1 MTAKYCSNT
10 GCPQRDSTE
19 CKEYVG
25 APNVNPRDRKERTG
39 ARLLDRIL
47 QRDNLNRAYL
57 QVERNHGA
65 PGIDGMTVKEALPW
79 LKEHKEELLES
90 IRNGSYKPSPV
101 RRKDI
106 PKPDGGTRQLGI
118 PTVIDR
124 VIQQAIAQILIPI
137 YEPQFSDASYGYRPG
152 RNAKQAIRKVKKYA
166 EEGYTHAV
174 QVDLSKYFD
183 TIGHDML
190 LNLLRQTI
198 KDERVIKLIK
208 KYLKSG
214 IMKNGVIVRTE
225 KGTPQGGPLSPLLAN
240 IYLNEFDQEL
250 AKRGVKHIRYADDI
264 VILTKSKRA
273 AEHQLESSKKYL
285 EGKLKLT
292 MNIEKRKVVSVFA
305 IKRFK
310 FLGFCLGKNG
320 KGIYIRAHKKSLA
333 KAKQKLRAITKRNRG
348 RNVRTIM
355 AEITQYMKGWLGY
368 YYIADMKRILQSWN
382 EWLRR
387 RLRMYIWKQWKKPKT
402 RVKNLRILGIT
413 QDQAYQWGNTRLG
426 YWRIAGSPVLKCS
439 ITNEKLVHAGYKDIL
454 QMYEQIRKKHLND

>member
-1 MTAKYCSNT
+1 M
-10 GCPQRDSTE
+10 
-19 CKEYVG
+19 
-25 APNVNPRDRKERTG
+25 
-39 ARLLDRIL
+39 
-47 QRDNLNRAYL
+47 
-57 QVERNHGA
+57 ERNHGA
-65 PGIDGMTVKEALPW
+65 PGIDGMTVEEALPW
-79 LKEHKEELLES
+79 LKEHKEDLLES
-90 IRNGSYKPSPV
+90 LRNGSYKPSPV

-124 VIQQAIAQILIPI
+124 IIQQAIAQILIPI

-152 RNAKQAIRKVKKYA
+152 RSAKEAIRKVKKYA

-183 TIGHDML
+183 TINHDLL

-198 KDERVIKLIK
+198 KDGRVIKLIK

-214 IMKNGVIVRTE
+214 IMADGVIVRTE
-225 KGTPQGGPLSPLLAN
+225 QGTPQGGPLSPLLAN
-240 IYLNEFDQEL
+240 IYLNEFDQEW
-250 AKRGVKHIRYADDI
+250 KRRGMKHIRYADDI
-264 VILTKSKRA
+264 VILTKSKHA
-273 AEHQLESSKKYL
+273 AEHQLESSRKYL

-292 MNIEKRKVVSVFA
+292 MNTEKSKVVSVFA

-310 FLGFCLGKNG
+310 FLGFCIGKNG
-320 KGIYIRAHKKSLA
+320 NGIYIRAHKKSLN

-355 AEITQYMKGWLGY
+355 AEIAQYMKGWLGY
-368 YYIADMKRILQSWN
+368 YYIAEMKRTLKSWD

-387 RLRMYIWKQWKKPKT
+387 RIRMYIWKQWKKART
-402 RVKNLRILGIT
+402 RVKNLRKLGISK
-413 QDQAYQWGNTRLG
+413 DQAYQWGNTRLG

>member
-25 APNVNPRDRKERTG
+25 APNVNPRDRKERTS

-214 IMKNGVIVRTE
+214 IMENGVIVRTE

-240 IYLNEFDQEL
+240 IYLNEFDQEW

-273 AEHQLESSKKYL
+273 AEHQLESSKQYL
-285 EGKLKLT
+285 EGKLTLT
-292 MNIEKRKVVSVFA
+292 MNIEKSKVVSVFA

-320 KGIYIRAHKKSLA
+320 KGIYIRAHKKSLN

-402 RVKNLRILGIT
+402 RVKNLRILGIS